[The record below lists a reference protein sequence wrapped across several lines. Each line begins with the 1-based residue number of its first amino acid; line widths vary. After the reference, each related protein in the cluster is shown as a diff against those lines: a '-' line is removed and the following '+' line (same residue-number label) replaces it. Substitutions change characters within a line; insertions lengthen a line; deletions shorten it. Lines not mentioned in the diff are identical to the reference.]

1 MERILTSS
9 KGIDEVINSKV
20 YVTFHFVSY
29 LTSINDERMHES
41 NGTNFDVFEGNWNY
55 RFAKKRFR
63 ALSGYTAG
71 SIARQRRFY
80 YIRAHFAYVL
90 TEYER
95 CLPFTHVTSPL
106 LHERDNLNYKFTTSP
121 LLPSLAVYIHHG
133 NNQLSEKMKLP
144 LML

>member
-1 MERILTSS
+1 MERALTSS

-63 ALSGYTAG
+63 ALSGYTTG

-90 TEYER
+90 TEYEPR
-95 CLPFTHVTSPL
+95 TLFTFYTRNITPPPRKRQFEL
-106 LHERDNLNYKFTTSP
+106 Q
-121 LLPSLAVYIHHG
+121 IHHFAIVTAARCIY
-133 NNQLSEKMKLP
+133 SSR
-144 LML
+144 